1 MPALRLR
8 NVPIRIAANT
18 QTWRLFSFQRASQDA
33 ATANKS
39 SQLPPYMK
47 PESAAAQIQA
57 VAFGAESRNRCVSAF
72 QDVERTSTAAPTSE
86 AINMSARGR
95 MSSRWKMRNH
105 ELICR
110 NRLGPA
116 QVEKKCEGQGRYPE

>member
-1 MPALRLR
+1 MDCRVGRRMPALRLR
-8 NVPIRIAANT
+8 IVPIKIAANT

-33 ATANKS
+33 ATAKRS

-57 VAFGAESRNRCVSAF
+57 VAFGAESRNRSMSAF
-72 QDVERTSTAAPTSE
+72 QDVERRSMAAPASA

-95 MSSRWKMRNH
+95 MRSRWKMRHH

-116 QVEKKCEGQGRYPE
+116 Q

>member
-1 MPALRLR
+1 MTAVGLKI
-8 NVPIRIAANT
+8 VAITHAANT

-33 ATANKS
+33 ATANRS

-72 QDVERTSTAAPTSE
+72 QEIERTSIAAPTSA
-86 AINMSARGR
+86 AINMSASGR
-95 MSSRWKMRNH
+95 MSSRWKMRHH
-105 ELICR
+105 EVICR

-116 QVEKKCEGQGRYPE
+116 Q

>member
-1 MPALRLR
+1 MPALRLKI
-8 NVPIRIAANT
+8 VPITIAANT

-33 ATANKS
+33 TTANRS

-72 QDVERTSTAAPTSE
+72 QDVERTSMAAPRSE

-95 MSSRWKMRNH
+95 MSSTWKIRHH
-105 ELICR
+105 ELIWR

-116 QVEKKCEGQGRYPE
+116 Q

>member
-8 NVPIRIAANT
+8 IVAIRIAANS
-18 QTWRLFSFQRASQDA
+18 QTWRWFSFQRASQDA
-33 ATANKS
+33 ATANRS

-57 VAFGAESRNRCVSAF
+57 VAFGVESRNRCVSAF
-72 QDVERTSTAAPTSE
+72 QDVERTSMAAATSE

-95 MSSRWKMRNH
+95 MSSRWENAPPRAH
-105 ELICR
+105 L
-110 NRLGPA
+110 P
-116 QVEKKCEGQGRYPE
+116 